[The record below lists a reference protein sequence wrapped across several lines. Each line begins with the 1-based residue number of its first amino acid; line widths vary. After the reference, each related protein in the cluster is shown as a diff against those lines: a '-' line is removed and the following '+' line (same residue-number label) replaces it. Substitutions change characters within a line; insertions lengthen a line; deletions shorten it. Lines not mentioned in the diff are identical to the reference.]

1 MPLNQIFIFLITFNL
16 MQRIKKIFANTKDV
30 DAIVIQNATEPHIDL
45 TFFYI
50 TGLTS
55 GLFESSTAIL
65 TKDTFEII
73 IPQLEEESAKNCKA
87 KVNVYKTKDERE
99 KLLKEK
105 LKGIK
110 KIGVNS
116 EELTYGS
123 YLQLKK
129 FAKAKFSDVSESIR
143 KARLIKDEEEIELIK
158 KACKI
163 VSEVANEIPSLIKEG
178 VKENEVASEINYLMN
193 KKGASGESFT
203 TIPAFGKNSAEPHYT
218 SALGKAKKG
227 DFLLFDFG
235 AKYQRYCSDITRT
248 FVLGKATKQQREIY
262 STVLNAQQIAFDK
275 IKQGVKGATV
285 HKQVEKFINSAYNKK
300 FAGKFIHS
308 TGHSIGLSVH
318 DGGVLHPRMD
328 LTLKEGMVFTVEPG
342 IYLSGF
348 GGVRIE
354 DDIVVKKNGI
364 EILTNAKKELIEI

>member
-1 MPLNQIFIFLITFNL
+1 
-16 MQRIKKIFANTKDV
+16 MQKRIKQIFANAKGI
-30 DAIVIQNATEPHIDL
+30 DAIVIQNAVEPHIDL

-50 TGLTS
+50 TGLTN
-55 GLFESSTAIL
+55 GLFESSTAIIK
-65 TKDTFEII
+65 KDSFEII
-73 IPQLEEESAKNCKA
+73 IPWLEEESAKNCNA
-87 KVNVYKTKDERE
+87 KVNVYKSKDERE

-129 FAKAKFSDVSESIR
+129 FSKAKFVDVSDAIK
-143 KARLIKDEEEIELIK
+143 KARLVKDEKEIELLR

-178 VKENEVASEINYLMN
+178 VKESEVASEINYLMN
-193 KKGASGESFT
+193 KKGASSPSFT

-235 AKYQRYCSDITRT
+235 ALYQRYCSDITRT
-248 FVLGKATKQQREIY
+248 FVLGKATKPQREIY
-262 STVLNAQQIAFDK
+262 ETVLNAQQIAFDK

-285 HKQVEKFINSAYNKK
+285 HKQVEKFINSAYD
-300 FAGKFIHS
+300 GKFKGKFTHS
-308 TGHSIGLSVH
+308 TGHSIGLAVH

-342 IYLSGF
+342 IYISGE

-354 DDIVVKKNGI
+354 DDIVVKKNGV
-364 EILTNAKKELIEI
+364 EMLTNAKRELIEV